1 MRLAKSLPQYRDKS
15 RLEKNRLVINGIGYT
30 LNELGK
36 LPPDLAAYKA
46 AEKSDS
52 ETIVFQGELSPWS
65 NFHHAPFIINNQR
78 FMTSEHWIQFQKAL
92 LFGDSATVDKILQC
106 DSPYEAKKLGYG
118 VQELDIRK
126 WHDEGYELCL
136 EGVRAK
142 FHQNP
147 SLMQMLRTTKPKLVA
162 EATTDR
168 MWGTGIHLRDSNVLD
183 RKRWTSNGWLSDMFM
198 SIRSEH

>member
-15 RLEKNRLVINGIGYT
+15 RLENNKLIINSIGYT

-65 NFHHAPFIINNQR
+65 NFHHAPFTINNQR
-78 FMTSEHWIQFQKAL
+78 FTTSEHWIQFQKAL
-92 LFGDSATVDKILQC
+92 LFGDSVTANKILQC

-118 VQELDIRK
+118 VQGLRIRK

-147 SLMQMLRTTKPKLVA
+147 SLMQMLKSTKPKLVA

-168 MWGTGIHLRDSNVLD
+168 TWGTGIHLRDSNALD
-183 RKRWTSNGWLSDMFM
+183 RKRWTSNGWSQTC
-198 SIRSEH
+198 

>member
-1 MRLAKSLPQYRDKS
+1 MENDK
-15 RLEKNRLVINGIGYT
+15 LIINGIGYT
-30 LNELGK
+30 MNEIGK

-52 ETIVFQGELSPWS
+52 ESIIFHGELSPWL
-65 NFHHAPFIINNQR
+65 NFHHAPFTINNQR
-78 FMTSEHWIQFQKAL
+78 FVTSEHWIQFQKAL
-92 LFGDSATVDKILQC
+92 LFGDSVMANKILQC
-106 DSPYEAKKLGYG
+106 DTPYEAKKLGYG
-118 VQELDIRK
+118 VQGLDIRK

-147 SLMQMLRTTKPKLVA
+147 SLMQMLKLTEPKLVA

-168 MWGTGIHLRDSNVLD
+168 TWGTGIHLRDSNALD
-183 RKRWTSNGWLSDMFM
+183 RKRWSSNGWLSNMLM
-198 SIRSEH
+198 SIRSDHY